1 MRKRGPCLHCGITF
15 DLHWRQGPKDK
26 PVLCNSCG
34 IRYKNWGNLEN
45 YSPRH
50 CPQIHNNNLQVEKD
64 EEDPSSNDQDSE
76 SDNDTTTRAEKHSE
90 IENMTPME
98 KFQKQLFDEWTK
110 LGRPSSSSPNDVLI
124 FDNVN
129 NFIPSNEVGLGAML
143 LKPDEVHDDRPQNNV
158 DLSQPQKTVKR
169 TRSKRRMTTAKLLGN
184 YKK

>member
-76 SDNDTTTRAEKHSE
+76 SDNDTK
-90 IENMTPME
+90 
-98 KFQKQLFDEWTK
+98 
-110 LGRPSSSSPNDVLI
+110 
-124 FDNVN
+124 
-129 NFIPSNEVGLGAML
+129 
-143 LKPDEVHDDRPQNNV
+143 VHDDRPQNNV